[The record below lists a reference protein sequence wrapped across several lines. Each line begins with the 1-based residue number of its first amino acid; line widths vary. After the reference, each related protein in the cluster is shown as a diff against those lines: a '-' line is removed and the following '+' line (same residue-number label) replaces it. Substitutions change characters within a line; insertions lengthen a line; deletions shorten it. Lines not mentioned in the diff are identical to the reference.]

1 VPTANEIKKQ
11 LEENWIQ
18 FLNLNYAKLSLKTFA
33 GATPPS
39 VFVGRYG
46 YPKVKVGPMV
56 PPFHGDT
63 TILDRPEIW
72 LGKTI
77 EEIVKYR
84 LSLVRG
90 ISDIDV
96 HTTSGNYIESLQELA
111 MASKS
116 VESEATFEKIPVVEI
131 EQERDRGLD
140 TESAPFG
147 PVAPLKNFKTSSF
160 LSVDQRL
167 ENAYYDKDLRASE
180 AVVELYKKGLEISRI
195 HRVLSLGMLGLQKN
209 RRLVPT
215 RWSISA
221 TDDII
226 SASLIKDIDDYPTI
240 DFFELYKYSHLGN
253 YYSIILIPDDVWN
266 FEMQEAW
273 FDNNGNLGIG
283 LDFEDAKGL
292 DHYPSIAG
300 AYFAARLGVAEYL
313 LKRERK
319 AAALVLREIHP
330 EYVMPVGVWQI
341 REGIREAFKAK
352 GKEFESFEKALSFAS
367 MNSSIHKD
375 EWIKNSKIYRNNREQ
390 MRITAFFSKNNDV
403 NSNNSNSNNEDNL
416 NNLL

>member
-1 VPTANEIKKQ
+1 VPTANEIKEK
-11 LEENWIQ
+11 LEKNWIQ
-18 FLNLNYAKLSLKTFA
+18 FVNANSSKLSSKTFT

-39 VFVGRYG
+39 VFVGRHG

-63 TILDRPEIW
+63 TVLDRPEIW
-72 LGKTI
+72 VGKSI
-77 EEIVKYR
+77 EEIVNFR
-84 LSLVRG
+84 VSLVRG
-90 ISDIDV
+90 ISDIDAR
-96 HTTSGNYIESLQELA
+96 TTSGKYLESLQELA

-116 VESEATFEKIPVVEI
+116 VESEATFEKKPTVQI
-131 EQERDRGLD
+131 EPEKNIGLD
-140 TESAPFG
+140 IESAPFG
-147 PVAPLKNFKTSSF
+147 PVAPLKTFKTSSF

-195 HRVLSLGMLGLQKN
+195 HRVLSLGMLGLQKA

-226 SASLIKDIDDYPTI
+226 SSSLIKDIDVYPTI
-240 DFFELYKYSHLGN
+240 DFFEVYKYSHLGN
-253 YYSIILIPDDVWN
+253 YYSIILIPEEVWS
-266 FEMQEAW
+266 FEMQESW
-273 FDNNGNLGIG
+273 FDNNGNLATS

-300 AYFAARLGVAEYL
+300 AYFAGKLGVAEHL
-313 LKRERK
+313 SKIERK
-319 AAALVLREIHP
+319 AAALILREIHP

-341 REGIREAFKAK
+341 REGIRQAFKGR
-352 GKEFESFEKALSFAS
+352 GKKFDSFEKALSFACI
-367 MNSSIHKD
+367 NLAVHKK
-375 EWIKNSKIYRNNREQ
+375 EWVRNSKIYRNIREQ
-390 MRITAFFSKNNDV
+390 MRITAFLNNND
-403 NSNNSNSNNEDNL
+403 NDS
-416 NNLL
+416 NLL

>member
-1 VPTANEIKKQ
+1 VPTANEIKEK
-11 LEENWIQ
+11 LEKNWIQ
-18 FLNLNYAKLSLKTFA
+18 FVNANSSKLSSKTFT

-39 VFVGRYG
+39 VFVGRHG

-63 TILDRPEIW
+63 TVLDRPEIW
-72 LGKTI
+72 VGKSI
-77 EEIVKYR
+77 EEIVNFR

-90 ISDIDV
+90 ISDIDARS
-96 HTTSGNYIESLQELA
+96 TSGKYLESLQELA

-116 VESEATFEKIPVVEI
+116 VESEATFEKKPTVQI
-131 EQERDRGLD
+131 EPEKNIGLD
-140 TESAPFG
+140 IESAPFG
-147 PVAPLKNFKTSSF
+147 PVAPLKTFKTSSF

-195 HRVLSLGMLGLQKN
+195 HRVLSLGMLGLQKA

-226 SASLIKDIDDYPTI
+226 SSSLIKDIDVYPTI
-240 DFFELYKYSHLGN
+240 DFFEVYKYSHLGN
-253 YYSIILIPDDVWN
+253 YYSIILIPEEVWS
-266 FEMQEAW
+266 FEMQESW
-273 FDNNGNLGIG
+273 FDNNGNLATS

-300 AYFAARLGVAEYL
+300 AYFAGKLGVAEHL
-313 LKRERK
+313 SKIERK
-319 AAALVLREIHP
+319 AAALILREIHP

-341 REGIREAFKAK
+341 REGIRQAFKGR
-352 GKEFESFEKALSFAS
+352 GKKFDSFEKALSFACI
-367 MNSSIHKD
+367 NLAVHKK
-375 EWIKNSKIYRNNREQ
+375 EWVRNSKIYRNIREQ
-390 MRITAFFSKNNDV
+390 MRITAFLSNND
-403 NSNNSNSNNEDNL
+403 NDS
-416 NNLL
+416 NLL